1 MNKQSYRRSFLGL
14 HVVAGLIIF
23 ATMTLTL
30 WEISEDIRNRE
41 PLTVADA
48 QLSTW
53 LHTHPTPLLTRAMFA
68 ITWLG
73 SGAIASCIA
82 APFVIYFVRRRRFYW
97 LAAFAS
103 SIYGGMLLNRI
114 LKYMFQRPRPH
125 FDDPLL
131 SLSSYSFP
139 SGHTMTATVVF
150 GVVASY
156 LFTTTKDWRL
166 RTLIICVAG
175 FLILLVGFTRMYL
188 GVHYLSDVLG
198 AMAEG
203 LAWLSLCLTVIYSLR
218 RRNRAI

>member
-1 MNKQSYRRSFLGL
+1 MKNQSYRSGFLGL
-14 HVVAGLIIF
+14 HLVAGVIVF
-23 ATMTLTL
+23 ATMTFTL
-30 WEISEDIRNRE
+30 GAISEDIRNRE

-53 LHTHPTPLLTRAMFA
+53 LHTHQTPLLTSAMFVV
-68 ITWLG
+68 TWLG

-82 APFVIYFVRRRRFYW
+82 VPFVICFVKRRRFYW

-150 GVVASY
+150 GVLAAYLFATTQNWRRRVVIVLVAS
-156 LFTTTKDWRL
+156 
-166 RTLIICVAG
+166 
-175 FLILLVGFTRMYL
+175 FLILLVGFSRIYL
-188 GVHYLSDVLG
+188 AVHYLSDVLG

-203 LAWLSLCLTVIYSLR
+203 LAWLALCLTMVYSFWR
-218 RRNRAI
+218 RRH

>member
-1 MNKQSYRRSFLGL
+1 MKIQSYRRGFFGMHL
-14 HVVAGLIIF
+14 VAGVIIF
-23 ATMTLTL
+23 ATMTFTL
-30 WEISEDIRNRE
+30 GAISEDIRNRE

-53 LHTHPTPLLTRAMFA
+53 LHTHQTPLLTRAMFVV
-68 ITWLG
+68 TWLG

-82 APFVIYFVRRRRFYW
+82 APFVIYFIRRHRFYW
-97 LAAFAS
+97 LAAFAFS
-103 SIYGGMLLNRI
+103 VYGGMLLNRI
-114 LKYMFQRPRPH
+114 LKYVFQRPRPH

-150 GVVASY
+150 GVLAAYLFATTQNWRRRVVIVLVAS
-156 LFTTTKDWRL
+156 
-166 RTLIICVAG
+166 
-175 FLILLVGFTRMYL
+175 FLILLVGFSRIYL

-203 LAWLSLCLTVIYSLR
+203 LAWLALCLTVVYSFWR
-218 RRNRAI
+218 RRH